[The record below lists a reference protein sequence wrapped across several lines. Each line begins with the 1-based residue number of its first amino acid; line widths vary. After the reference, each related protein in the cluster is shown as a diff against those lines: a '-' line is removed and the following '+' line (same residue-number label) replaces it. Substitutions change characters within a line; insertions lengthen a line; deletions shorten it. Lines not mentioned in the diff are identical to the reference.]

1 MQLSDSSGDHK
12 RLYQQIGKY
21 MPVAYSADN
30 QSLYHPERDI
40 TLLCDSDWPDEI
52 ALAAELSRL
61 AYLRAEKRGLEKKRS

>member
-1 MQLSDSSGDHK
+1 
-12 RLYQQIGKY
+12 

-61 AYLRAEKRGLEKKRS
+61 AYLRAEKKGAGEKEKLTGILKRRGLARPNC

>member
-1 MQLSDSSGDHK
+1 
-12 RLYQQIGKY
+12 

-61 AYLRAEKRGLEKKRS
+61 AYLRAEKTEKLYQPDWTYA